1 MATIQLEVKGM
12 TCDHCVNAVTTALS
26 DTDGVSKAEVNLDEN
41 SATVEGENID
51 VSALIAAIDEEG
63 YEAVVKS

>member
-12 TCDHCVNAVTTALS
+12 TCDHCVKAVTTALS